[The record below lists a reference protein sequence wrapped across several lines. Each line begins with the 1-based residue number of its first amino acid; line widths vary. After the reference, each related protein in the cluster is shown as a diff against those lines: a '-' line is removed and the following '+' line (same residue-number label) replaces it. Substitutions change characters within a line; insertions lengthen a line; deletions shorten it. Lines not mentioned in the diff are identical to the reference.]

1 MSVFMPGPH
10 NFDNHSFV
18 MRFEIKKIEILQLVL
33 FKDCLDYLWSLE
45 VSYKF
50 VDQFFCSTVGQIVK
64 TSGMSGKENG
74 RLWRTCVTSF
84 VNNVY

>member
-50 VDQFFCSTVGQIVK
+50 VDQFFCSFNKHHWDTDR
-64 TSGMSGKENG
+64 N
-74 RLWRTCVTSF
+74 CVESIDQWLVVITIF
-84 VNNVY
+84 